1 MSVLPS
7 VIKNFR
13 GGTSLNTSVSCYE
26 DLALRVKHQL
36 GYPLVNIEIADEA
49 IYDNISNAI
58 EYFTKYTGY
67 TEEFM
72 VFDTKK
78 YIVGVGID
86 MGTLINSTP
95 EMYSSMMSGLST
107 AFDYDLNLYR
117 KVVDIFSF
125 DQSESTGINTLF
137 TLEQAMSQQ
146 IYSSYMIGNFGF
158 DLTSWQVLKGWIDTR
173 KRVLAQTPH
182 FRFDNRT
189 QILRIIPEPLPSQT
203 YLGLVGCYLERP
215 IRDLVRESWVGKMS
229 LALTKISCGF
239 VREKYSSTT
248 MFGGGNVSSSMLAQG
263 LSEKDALEKE
273 LVTTHQDTT
282 PPLFFLGLLMS
293 MLSIGSLLLSTIS

>member
-26 DLALRVKHQL
+26 DVALRIKHQL

-58 EYFTKYTGY
+58 EFFTKWTGY

-78 YIVGVGID
+78 YMQGVGID
-86 MGTLINSTP
+86 VGTLINSTP

-107 AFDYDLNLYR
+107 AFDYDLNVYR
-117 KVVDIFSF
+117 RVVDVFSF
-125 DQSESTGINTLF
+125 DQGESTGINTLF
-137 TLEQAMSQQ
+137 TMEQAMAQQ
-146 IYSSYMIGNFGF
+146 IYSSYMIGGFGF

-189 QILRIIPEPLPSQT
+189 QILRIIPEPIPSQS

-215 IRDLVRESWVGKMS
+215 IRDLVRELWVQRYC

-239 VREKYSSTT
+239 VREKFNGTA
-248 MFGGGNVSSSMLAQG
+248 MFGGGTVSSTMLAQG
-263 LSEKDALEKE
+263 ITEKDTLEKE
-273 LVTTHQDTT
+273 LMTSHQDTT
-282 PPLFFLGLLMS
+282 PALFFLGIFL
-293 MLSIGSLLLSTIS
+293 SLLTIGQFFTSSIS